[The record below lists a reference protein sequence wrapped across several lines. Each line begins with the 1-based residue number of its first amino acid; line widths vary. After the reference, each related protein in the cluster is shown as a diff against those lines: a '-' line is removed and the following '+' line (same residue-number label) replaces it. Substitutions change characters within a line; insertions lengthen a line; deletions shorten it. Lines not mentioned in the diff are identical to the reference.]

1 MILLF
6 GGTSETA
13 ELTQSLAEIGAPILV
28 STATDAPLNIG
39 THPAI
44 KRRCGRLDVTGIL
57 ELIKQEAVRAIVD
70 GSHPYATQ
78 LHETVAGAAQQAG
91 IPCFR
96 YQRKATIMEDGNLF
110 FVDNHEQ
117 AAKLA
122 VTFGVPVLLTTGS
135 RNLSPYIKAL
145 QEHQIPLFARVLPH
159 PESSQACTQAGLPKE
174 NQIIGRG
181 PFSEKE
187 NRELIR
193 NKEIGLLITKDSGV
207 RGGVNEKINAA
218 NQENCRVIVVRRP
231 KENHH
236 TLKTYETIHSL
247 NTAVRT
253 FLTKD

>member
-13 ELTQSLAEIGAPILV
+13 DLALSLAKIGAPILV
-28 STATDAPLNIG
+28 STATDANLNIG

-44 KRRCGRLDVTGIL
+44 KRRCGRLDAAGIL
-57 ELIKQEAVRAIVD
+57 KLIEQESVHAIVD

-78 LHETVAGAAQQAG
+78 LHETVAGAAQQAR

-96 YQRKATIMEDGNLF
+96 YQRQTTLREDGNLF

-122 VTFGVPVLLTTGS
+122 VTFGVPALLTTGS
-135 RNLSPYIKAL
+135 RNLAPYVKML
-145 QEHQIPLFARVLPH
+145 QARQIPLFARVLPH
-159 PESSQACTQAGLPKE
+159 PESSQACIQAGLPKE

-193 NKEIGLLITKDSGV
+193 NKEIGLLITKDSGA
-207 RGGVNEKINAA
+207 RGGVNEKVTAA
-218 NQENCRVIVVRRP
+218 NQENCRVIVVRKP
-231 KENHH
+231 KENNRSV
-236 TLKTYETIHSL
+236 KTYATIPSL
-247 NTAVRT
+247 SAAVKT
-253 FLTKD
+253 SLQDI